1 MKNILKLHLGCGEK
15 HIKGFVN
22 VDSRDLPTVDVVA
35 DAHCLSMFEPNSV
48 DLIYCSH
55 ILEHFGRREYKEVLE
70 HWISLL
76 KTDGILR
83 LAVPDFE
90 AITQY
95 YARTQDLSQ
104 VMGLLYGGQTYPENF
119 HYCTWDFATLQKDLE
134 DLGLTNV
141 QRYNWRETEHAHI
154 DDFSQA
160 YLPHMDKES
169 GYLMSLNIEATK
181 R

>member
-1 MKNILKLHLGCGEK
+1 
-15 HIKGFVN
+15 
-22 VDSRDLPTVDVVA
+22 
-35 DAHCLSMFEPNSV
+35 
-48 DLIYCSH
+48 
-55 ILEHFGRREYKEVLE
+55 
-70 HWISLL
+70 
-76 KTDGILR
+76 
-83 LAVPDFE
+83 
-90 AITQY
+90 
-95 YARTQDLSQ
+95 
-104 VMGLLYGGQTYPENF
+104 MGLLYGGQTYPENF